1 MKQKKAIRK
10 DAPTVEEFAA
20 IHFTEYG
27 NTNLERI
34 YSVSDE
40 LDKALKGTNLGELD
54 GHMLAVTGS
63 DGFLFLFGPDAQKL
77 YEYVKPIILKT
88 PFLQNAKVGFGITG
102 QQLKVIEQLSRAS

>member
-1 MKQKKAIRK
+1 MKQKKAISK
-10 DAPTVEEFAA
+10 DAYIVEEFAA

-63 DGFLFLFGPDAQKL
+63 DGFLFLYGPDAKEL
-77 YEYVKPIILKT
+77 YEYIKPIILRT
-88 PFLQNAKVGFGITG
+88 PFLKNATVGFGITG
-102 QQLKVIEQLSRAS
+102 QQLKVIEKLSLVS